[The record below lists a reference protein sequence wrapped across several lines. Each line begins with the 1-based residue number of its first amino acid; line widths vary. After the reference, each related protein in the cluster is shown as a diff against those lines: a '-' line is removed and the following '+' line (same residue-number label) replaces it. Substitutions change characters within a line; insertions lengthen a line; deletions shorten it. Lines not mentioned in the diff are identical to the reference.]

1 MPRNFYTDYARHA
14 FRFYFAYPRMTVFK
28 SKADENNHKAVKAV
42 LDGIDVE
49 TIRLLMF
56 IFTSAPKVVGCS
68 TTAAVD
74 AYCSSNGR
82 ISTDDAFARI
92 SNAYEKFAKIRG
104 LI

>member
-14 FRFYFAYPRMTVFK
+14 FRFYFAYPKMTAFK
-28 SKADENNHKAVKAV
+28 SKADEHNHKAVKAT

-49 TIRLLMF
+49 SIRLLMF
-56 IFTSAPKVVGCS
+56 VFISAPKAVGCS
-68 TTAAVD
+68 TTAAVEE
-74 AYCSSNGR
+74 YCSSNGR

-92 SNAYEKFAKIRG
+92 NNAYEKFAKIRG